1 MSQEVPHCHRGNFSL
16 FPEAAFTLDPGYL
29 NVGLNL
35 QNYCLTIKVTM
46 EEVFQPDCCEIY
58 KAYGKN
64 EHINAIAKKS
74 GIDIKV
80 PQQYLQ
86 NKHMITPQIINHAF
100 LGHDLFRQPNKQHI
114 MRGRDEGSHCGVHSR
129 RGHSRTLWGEMSLKL
144 DADHPTNVAG
154 RTVSFSCSRESGR
167 SHIITMVRSLA
178 DIIKFELF
186 PVLVVLL

>member
-1 MSQEVPHCHRGNFSL
+1 MGQRMPQEVPHCHRGNFSL

-80 PQQYLQ
+80 PQQYFHTAD
-86 NKHMITPQIINHAF
+86 N
-100 LGHDLFRQPNKQHI
+100 QP
-114 MRGRDEGSHCGVHSR
+114 CLL
-129 RGHSRTLWGEMSLKL
+129 RT
-144 DADHPTNVAG
+144 
-154 RTVSFSCSRESGR
+154 
-167 SHIITMVRSLA
+167 
-178 DIIKFELF
+178 
-186 PVLVVLL
+186 